1 MKANKKVKLLKGV
14 GKLLDLGR
22 MKSMYDALGTI
33 GRYITYYLRQRDLNK
48 IYHRTRRVTSQV
60 TDE

>member
-1 MKANKKVKLLKGV
+1 MKANKKVKLLKGA

-22 MKSMYDALGTI
+22 KISMYNALDTI
-33 GRYITYYLRQRDLNK
+33 GRYITYNLRQRGLYK